1 MINNFIS
8 LILRQLQKKWVF
20 KKYEKKKI
28 LVLDRSIKLDLLRGE
43 FYQIKKN
50 ELNFLL
56 IFELLFKKFS
66 FSKKIKDLSFVE
78 SYYYL
83 LISKINPKILI
94 GHECDILPFKIKVFF
109 S

>member
-43 FYQIKKN
+43 FYQIKKM
-50 ELNFLL
+50 
-56 IFELLFKKFS
+56 S
-66 FSKKIKDLSFVE
+66 
-78 SYYYL
+78 
-83 LISKINPKILI
+83 
-94 GHECDILPFKIKVFF
+94 
-109 S
+109 